1 MVRWICGVSLIALV
15 SGCAS
20 FSPPVRVE
28 ATPAA
33 LELLAGDWSGDYVGD
48 DPQARRGTIVFKLV
62 WGEDHAHG
70 DVIMVPAGSTRA
82 YERYHGDQPPMPEPE
97 GSRSQVLTIRFVRA
111 TDGPFITGQL
121 DPYWDPDRRSRAFTS
136 FRGTIGDGMISGT
149 FETRFADAGA
159 PEATTGRWKVVR
171 QRPRPRR

>member
-1 MVRWICGVSLIALV
+1 MLRGICGLSLMAFV

-20 FSPPVRVE
+20 FSPPVRLA

-33 LELLAGDWSGDYVGD
+33 LELLAGDWYGDYVAD
-48 DPQARRGTIVFKLV
+48 DPQGRRGTIVFKLV

-70 DVIMVPAGSTRA
+70 DVLMVPAGSTRA
-82 YERYHGDQPPMPEPE
+82 YERYHGDSPMPEPV
-97 GSRSQVLTIRFVRA
+97 GSRSEVLTIRFVRA

-121 DPYWDPDRRSRAFTS
+121 DPYWDPDRRCRAFTR
-136 FRGTIGDGMISGT
+136 FRGTLGDGVISGT
-149 FETRFADAGA
+149 FETRFADAAA

-171 QRPRPRR
+171 QPPRARR